1 MKTYLIAA
9 TVALLATTAQAQ
21 PGSGGRRPNPD
32 ANDDG
37 KVTLEEFR
45 AADGVR
51 QARILARLDA
61 NKDGKV
67 SPEEAKAVG
76 ERKGASRG
84 GGGDIMKL
92 DANKDGFITLEEL
105 STTSQR
111 RFDMADAN
119 KDGSLSGEELNMMRQ
134 RMRGP
139 AS

>member
-9 TVALLATTAQAQ
+9 TVALLATTAHAQ

-32 ANDDG
+32 ANGDG

-45 AADGVR
+45 AADQIR
-51 QARILARLDA
+51 QGRILARLDA

-67 SPEEAKAVG
+67 SPEEAKTAG
-76 ERKGASRG
+76 QQKGPPRG
-84 GGGDIMKL
+84 GGADIMKL
-92 DANKDGFITLEEL
+92 DANKDGFVTKEEL
-105 STTSQR
+105 SSTSQR